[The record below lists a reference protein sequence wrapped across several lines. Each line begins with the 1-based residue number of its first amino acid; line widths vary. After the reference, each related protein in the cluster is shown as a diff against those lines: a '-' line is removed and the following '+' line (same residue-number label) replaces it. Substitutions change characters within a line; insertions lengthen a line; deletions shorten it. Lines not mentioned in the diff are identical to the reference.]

1 MAGKLENR
9 VAVVTGSSSGN
20 GRAIALALAREGA
33 RVVCSDLR
41 KSALA
46 GGYEKDLEVD
56 TDAVIKQAGG
66 QAAFIAADASKA
78 ADVRNVIDH
87 AVSAFG
93 RIDIMVNN
101 AGVFTGLHNIVDE
114 TEEQYDFTMNVNAK
128 GVWLGCKYAITQ
140 FMKQEPLKTSTGAEV
155 RGRIVNLASIGG
167 LVGLALEPAYCA
179 SKGAVVNLTR
189 ELALDFA
196 PERINVN
203 AICPG
208 FLATAMVRSFLE
220 KEDTNK
226 LLHDLTPWP
235 RVGTAD
241 DVARA
246 AVFLAS
252 DDAEWMT
259 GSMLTVDG
267 AFTAR

>member
-1 MAGKLENR
+1 MARKLEGR

-20 GRAIALALAREGA
+20 GRAIAIALANEGA
-33 RVVCSDLR
+33 RLVCSDLK

-46 GGYEKDLEVD
+46 GGYEKDIELD
-56 TDAVIKQAGG
+56 TDVVITKAGG
-66 QAAFIAADASKA
+66 KATFFSADASKA
-78 ADVRNVIDH
+78 ADVQNVIDH
-87 AVSAFG
+87 AVSTFG
-93 RIDIMVNN
+93 RIDIIVNN
-101 AGVFTGLHNIVDE
+101 AGVFTGLHNIIDE

-140 FMKQEPLKTSTGAEV
+140 FMKQEPITTSSGAQL
-155 RGRIVNLASIGG
+155 RGRIVNIASIGG

-220 KEDTNK
+220 NDDTNK

-235 RVGTAD
+235 RVGAAE
-241 DVARA
+241 DVAKA